1 MEPSKPTFT
10 ASVVPDKSPPSKPM
24 PVTPSATATASSAA
38 AAAAAAVEKAPDINK
53 NPAIADDKVRV

>member
-24 PVTPSATATASSAA
+24 PVTPSATATAAA
-38 AAAAAAVEKAPDINK
+38 AAATAAVEKAPDINK

>member
-24 PVTPSATATASSAA
+24 PVTPSATAAA
-38 AAAAAAVEKAPDINK
+38 AAAAASSAKAPDIDK

>member
-24 PVTPSATATASSAA
+24 PVTPSATAAA
-38 AAAAAAVEKAPDINK
+38 AAAAAASSAKAPDIDK